1 MFPDCSLVITLCI
14 QLLLYRYHQVLW
26 QTFPWVSLCI
36 NRLLLWSLICL
47 FGANTLIFPWQTTSC
62 VFSVPAVRMGLALA
76 PDFRRGQRTQG
87 CAVRALSSSGGGQR
101 RESAQDLIELLR
113 KKISFNGAYEAKV
126 KEEALWEKSRKRGKQ
141 SWEISEDIVWT
152 SPSSLSS
159 CQDESCFVRC
169 RLV

>member
-1 MFPDCSLVITLCI
+1 MENRNSNKDRHRMFPDCSLVITLCI

-87 CAVRALSSSGGGQR
+87 CAVRALSSSGGGSEKR
-101 RESAQDLIELLR
+101 VGPGLDRTVEKEDLFQWGL
-113 KKISFNGAYEAKV
+113 
-126 KEEALWEKSRKRGKQ
+126 
-141 SWEISEDIVWT
+141 
-152 SPSSLSS
+152 
-159 CQDESCFVRC
+159 
-169 RLV
+169 